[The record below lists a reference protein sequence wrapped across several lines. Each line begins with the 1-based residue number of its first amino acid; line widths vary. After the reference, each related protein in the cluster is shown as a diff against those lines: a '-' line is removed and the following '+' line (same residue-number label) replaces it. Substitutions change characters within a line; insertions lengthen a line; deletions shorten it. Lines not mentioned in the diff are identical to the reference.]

1 MNKTILITGGGEG
14 LGKTI
19 AKRLVN
25 PERKGLSDG
34 ASQNKVIIVGIKPEV
49 MESAAKELGCEYK
62 ICDISDVEQVK
73 KTIVEIETEFSQI
86 DLLINNAG
94 IWIQGLLE
102 ESDDARTKEVFEVN
116 CLGAIYMTKYALP
129 AMKKRN
135 EGTIM
140 NIVSQAGI
148 SAKPE
153 RSVYNA
159 SKWAMTGFTKCLQ
172 EELDDTNIRV
182 MGFYPSF
189 MKTTLF
195 KNADISRDDFDKA
208 LDPDELAKT
217 IEFILTLDP
226 TTSITELGIR
236 NIKY

>member
-1 MNKTILITGGGEG
+1 MDKIIVITGGGEG

-25 PERKGLSDG
+25 PERKEFSDG
-34 ASQNKVIIVGIKPEV
+34 ARENKVIIVGIKPEI
-49 MESAAKELGCEYK
+49 MEPAAKELNCECK
-62 ICDISDVEQVK
+62 ICDITKVDEVK
-73 KTIVEIETEFSQI
+73 KTVSEIEKEFGQI
-86 DLLINNAG
+86 DVLINNAG

-102 ESDDARTKEVFEVN
+102 DSDDKRAKEVFEVN
-116 CLGAIYMTKYALP
+116 CLGTIYMTKYALP
-129 AMKKRN
+129 GMKKRN
-135 EGTIM
+135 AGTII
-140 NIVSQAGI
+140 NIISQAGI

-172 EELDDTNIRV
+172 EELDGTNLRI
-182 MGFYPSF
+182 MGMYPSF
-189 MKTTLF
+189 MNTTLF

-236 NIKY
+236 NIQY